1 MVRMTIGGNGLIRF
15 GMGLLLLSLSAT
27 LADARDGE
35 REPREPR
42 VEREPRL
49 DHPSDIR
56 FNDERASDNRVSDNR
71 ADAIADKAA
80 QDAARSE
87 ERAARDAAKFAEE
100 RVKIESRAAADIAK
114 DPARAAEAEA
124 KAAEDLAK
132 LSADEAEA
140 EAKAAEDA
148 AKDQADLA
156 EDLAKAAEDAIKE
169 DNSGSGSGS
178 DDASDRISAGN
189 SSELRDLATAENPEF
204 DDRGFPARRGEIVAL
219 DLRADSLKRAEAQG
233 FRLIAETRLPAIGA
247 SVTRLAVPDGKSASD
262 ALTAMRQIDPDA
274 SFDYT
279 HYYGLNTGVAGT
291 VERKGASR
299 ATGAAK
305 GGNFAIGMIDTAVAP
320 HRMLSSVTLIARP
333 DDGRIAGAPP
343 GHGTAVASILA
354 NEGAS
359 VIHSANVFRGA
370 GAKIFTSADAI
381 TSALEWMV
389 AKNVPVINISLAGPR
404 NFVLD
409 GLIRRVIA
417 SGHVIVAAAGNG
429 GPSAPP
435 AYPAA
440 VPDVI
445 AVTAVDDDGNIY
457 RYANRGPYIA
467 VAARGVAVR
476 AAAPGGK
483 TEIVSGT
490 SFATPHI
497 AAYLA
502 RCVGKN
508 PATTHSQC
516 IRRMVQNARDMGA
529 PGRDP
534 VYGFGVVD

>member
-1 MVRMTIGGNGLIRF
+1 MVRAMMSRQSLTRF
-15 GMGLLLLSLSAT
+15 GMGLLLVSLGAT

-42 VEREPRL
+42 LEREPRL
-49 DHPSDIR
+49 DHPSD
-56 FNDERASDNRVSDNR
+56 NRISDNR

-87 ERAARDAAKFAEE
+87 ERAARDAAKFTEE

-132 LSADEAEA
+132 LTADKAEAEA
-140 EAKAAEDA
+140 KLAEDVAKDQADLAKEQADLAEDVAKAAEDA
-148 AKDQADLA
+148 ARQ
-156 EDLAKAAEDAIKE
+156 

-178 DDASDRISAGN
+178 SGSDDASDRVSGGN
-189 SSELRDLATAENPEF
+189 SSEMRDLATTENPEF
-204 DDRGFPARRGEIVAL
+204 DERGFPARRGEIVAL

-233 FRLIAETRLPAIGA
+233 FRLISETVLPAIGA
-247 SVTRLAVPDGKSASD
+247 SVTRLAVPEGKSASD
-262 ALTAMRQIDPDA
+262 ALSAMRQIDPNA

-291 VERKGASR
+291 VERKSSSR
-299 ATGAAK
+299 PSGPAK
-305 GGNFAIGMIDTAVAP
+305 SGNFAIGMIDTAVAP
-320 HRMLSSVTLIARP
+320 HRMLASVKLVARP
-333 DDGRIAGAPP
+333 DDGRIAGAVP

-354 NEGAS
+354 KEGAS
-359 VIHSANVFRGA
+359 MILSANVFRGA

-389 AKNVPVINISLAGPR
+389 AKKVPVINISLAGPR
-404 NFVLD
+404 NAVLD
-409 GLIRRVIA
+409 GLIRRVI
-417 SGHVIVAAAGNG
+417 SGGHMIVAAAGNG

-440 VPDVI
+440 IPEVI

-467 VAARGVAVR
+467 VAARGVSVP

-483 TEIVSGT
+483 MEMVSGT

-508 PATTHSQC
+508 PTGTQSQC
-516 IRRMVQNARDMGA
+516 IRRMEQSARDMGA

-534 VYGFGVVD
+534 VYGYGVVD